1 MNLSPPQKAT
11 PPPSITQPNPPSP
24 KDLYSATTVQENDW
38 GYAPL
43 IETQHSYLDIP
54 SPCQDS
60 LSMPKSGLERFHRC
74 WYGYMPV
81 DGNTVSR
88 PLVQS
93 WDRVVDIRSTESS
106 AVSLNQPS
114 KSARQLL
121 DHSGR
126 FGAGT
131 VVGDDN
137 SDYEKL
143 VSVRR
148 L

>member
-1 MNLSPPQKAT
+1 
-11 PPPSITQPNPPSP
+11 
-24 KDLYSATTVQENDW
+24 
-38 GYAPL
+38 
-43 IETQHSYLDIP
+43 
-54 SPCQDS
+54 
-60 LSMPKSGLERFHRC
+60 
-74 WYGYMPV
+74 MPV